1 MYANDFDRCAR
12 KKRLLSDKL
21 FFTEPPKYLGARILN
36 QTNYM
41 CFLDTNK
48 PEKIVTSLLF
58 TILDLKVACNLKN
71 FDFFMPAFHSKY
83 MSGPLGQLKIFCS

>member
-12 KKRLLSDKL
+12 KKTTAPGKKRLLSDKL

-41 CFLDTNK
+41 CFLDTRK

-58 TILDLKVACNLKN
+58 TILDLNL
-71 FDFFMPAFHSKY
+71 
-83 MSGPLGQLKIFCS
+83 

>member
-1 MYANDFDRCAR
+1 MISIDAPG
-12 KKRLLSDKL
+12 KKLPLSDKL

-41 CFLDTNK
+41 CFLDTKK

-71 FDFFMPAFHSKY
+71 FDFLCLLFTQKKM
-83 MSGPLGQLKIFCS
+83 PLGIHLLYMP